1 MADIIDINEKRD
13 ALTARISS
21 GTMIGKS
28 SGSPGTL
35 DDHSPRLSGTLSE
48 YNTESYKDM
57 YGVLWYQFVCDYS
70 DNDVSY
76 TFQIWATDIEDAER
90 RMGLIKQNC
99 KVAGQLI
106 GVVDA

>member
-28 SGSPGTL
+28 SGS
-35 DDHSPRLSGTLSE
+35 SESGTMNE
-48 YNTESYKDM
+48 YDTQPHRDI
-57 YGVLWYQFVCDYS
+57 YGKLWYQFVCDYQ
-70 DNDVSY
+70 DGDVDF
-76 TFQIWATDIEDAER
+76 TFQIWAKDIEDAER

-106 GVVDA
+106 SEVDA

>member
-28 SGSPGTL
+28 SGS
-35 DDHSPRLSGTLSE
+35 SESGTMNE
-48 YNTESYKDM
+48 YDTHPHRDI
-57 YGVLWYQFVCDYS
+57 YGKLWYQFVCDYQ
-70 DNDVSY
+70 DGDVGF
-76 TFQIWATDIEDAER
+76 TFQIWAKDIEDAER

-106 GVVDA
+106 SEIDA

>member
-1 MADIIDINEKRD
+1 
-13 ALTARISS
+13 
-21 GTMIGKS
+21 MIGKS
-28 SGSPGTL
+28 SGSPGTMVDKPTKSFDLGTL
-35 DDHSPRLSGTLSE
+35 DDDPPRLSGTLSE